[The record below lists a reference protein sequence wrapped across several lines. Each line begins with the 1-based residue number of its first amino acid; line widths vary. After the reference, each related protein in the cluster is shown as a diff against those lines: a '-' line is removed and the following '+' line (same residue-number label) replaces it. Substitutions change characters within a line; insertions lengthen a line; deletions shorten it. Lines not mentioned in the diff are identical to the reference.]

1 MPCDSSALVNFSIT
15 TGGVATD
22 SRADQRSSRHA
33 PPDIANQD
41 TTQAAG
47 RLATKRAIAAAT
59 HRLRHRKQSISCPQK
74 PVLIRRRIR

>member
-15 TGGVATD
+15 TGGTAAD
-22 SRADQRSSRHA
+22 SRVDQRSSREA

-47 RLATKRAIAAAT
+47 WLATKKAIAAAT
-59 HRLRHRKQSISCPQK
+59 RRLKHRKQSINCPQK
-74 PVLIRRRIR
+74 PAPIQRRIR